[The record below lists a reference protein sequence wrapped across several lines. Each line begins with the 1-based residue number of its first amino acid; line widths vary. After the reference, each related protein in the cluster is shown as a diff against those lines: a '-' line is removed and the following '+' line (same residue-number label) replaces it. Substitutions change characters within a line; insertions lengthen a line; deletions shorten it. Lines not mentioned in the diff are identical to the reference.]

1 MFDSETSDWEIL
13 DMFLQEKFSEMRRKS
28 PLSRD
33 GIMSVEKK
41 NENLGTEDEDKIQS
55 INKIKDFLMNERI
68 PCDWTIYS
76 PGPSTRKGITREH
89 GCHHFARDNGTEI
102 TKSNTHN
109 MGGNEK
115 QQKKTPFK
123 TSNSN
128 VSFISKNIRGRDK
141 VTRDK
146 KCNFECKTCGKQFTN
161 QSRLK
166 RHEEIHTGERRYSC
180 DDCGKAFRDSYALKV
195 HVRRHIGEKPYLCP
209 ECPKK
214 FCNSSNL
221 IQHKSVHLQ
230 VRPYY
235 PCPDC
240 GRRFIQK
247 YRMNTHRKNSCK
259 KSNLSK

>member
-1 MFDSETSDWEIL
+1 MFDSETSDLEFL
-13 DMFLQEKFSEMRRKS
+13 DLIIKEDLSDTSRMS
-28 PLSRD
+28 PSSD
-33 GIMSVEKK
+33 GVTSVVKK

-55 INKIKDFLMNERI
+55 INKIKDFLMDERI

-76 PGPSTRKGITREH
+76 PGPSTSGGITREH

-115 QQKKTPFK
+115 QQKKTPPFK

-141 VTRDK
+141 VTSDK

-166 RHEEIHTGERRYSC
+166 RHEDIHTGERRYPC
-180 DDCGKAFRDSYALKV
+180 DDCGKAFRDSYVLKM
-195 HVRRHIGEKPYLCP
+195 HVRTHTGEKPYLCP
-209 ECPKK
+209 QCPKR
-214 FCNSSNL
+214 FSSLFSFNRHKLFHLKVRVSSGNNL
-221 IQHKSVHLQ
+221 KL
-230 VRPYY
+230 R
-235 PCPDC
+235 
-240 GRRFIQK
+240 
-247 YRMNTHRKNSCK
+247 
-259 KSNLSK
+259 